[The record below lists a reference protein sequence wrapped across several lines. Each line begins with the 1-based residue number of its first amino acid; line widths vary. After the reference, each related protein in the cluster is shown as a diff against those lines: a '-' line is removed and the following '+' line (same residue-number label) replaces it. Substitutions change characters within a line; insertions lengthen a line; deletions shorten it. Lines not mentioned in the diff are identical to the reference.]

1 MKKHNFLLRALC
13 RCMTGGG
20 LFVFIAVCLCS
31 CENFLDGA
39 EVKKN
44 LNDAINY
51 INAESCLIGVDFAD
65 GSGVLNKP
73 AGGETEKKEGEYFS
87 LDFDV
92 SDKYEFI
99 RWEVK
104 DSVSGK
110 VYENGE
116 YIGIDDVYSSDTECC
131 FIKCPPAGG
140 RLTLTSVTGKRPGWL
155 SRSPEIESEL
165 SIKNMSINVTFD
177 QEMDEESIYYN
188 EDELKEIKGT
198 YGPESILCTFVD
210 GKEKY
215 YGYIDEG
222 GQTHF
227 KNISISSNILKNN
240 LAGCF
245 KAPVFESPTVLS
257 IAAHASQAEGDV
269 LSNYDEILVEISD
282 GFFYKKEGKNVA
294 LSDSIKWI
302 YQIGNQID
310 SEAPS
315 VSTCEVKGAGEVLFV
330 PASEVPAHSKD
341 KIPSLNFTDGTKL
354 HFNISVA
361 DSGTGSAANFT
372 LMLKKLYEDDY
383 NTQSDSKELEK
394 KYTFPFASRQ
404 FGLIDKDVDLYEE
417 LGIKESG
424 LYSLYF
430 KFRDR
435 AGYEKIWPENDKKY
449 YFVLDM
455 KAPDF
460 LEPPEVV
467 EDSPGNYTASWSESQ
482 SIDYKNPA
490 IRLTNLSTGGVTETA
505 FEKGSVKASFS
516 VEEGVSYEASV
527 LFYDYAGNANVQF
540 LKILRS
546 VEVTGTPE
554 FVVPDVFDINQRPSY
569 YGLTVTACYL
579 DGTAEDVSDRASFTD
594 SPRKTASAAHIGCTV
609 SQITKTQTIE
619 GSYMV
624 SDYAF
629 TEAPKYILEYW
640 EEWNH
645 SEQLKTGNYY
655 RFGDYPQSVSSK
667 TDSDVTAAPVYNDW
681 YLGSDGKFYAKKGS
695 VYYKVEPLKWMTLCN
710 RQRTHF
716 DPPFYQLFSYRAII
730 GEADINYYDGD
741 TRTLKGK
748 TISADD
754 YKYSNIRA
762 YLNGIE
768 NSFVTEG
775 GTAGEYD
782 TDWSGKGFLQTA
794 FTPAAREYI
803 MSTYVK
809 DKVNGNNYFKDKIY
823 LSSYEE
829 LEKYIIEGQGDDKE
843 KNKKDYCLGYNR
855 TFNTAYMGWNGGYSL
870 PALLKDRDGK
880 VFNTKTLKSYKD
892 NPENG
897 RTGFMP
903 SLWIRTSLRDS
914 EDTLYTD
921 LDMGTG
927 NW

>member
-1 MKKHNFLLRALC
+1 M
-13 RCMTGGG
+13 
-20 LFVFIAVCLCS
+20 FIAVCLGS

-99 RWEVK
+99 RWEIK

-110 VYENGE
+110 TYDNGE

-131 FIKCPPAGG
+131 FIKCPPAGVK
-140 RLTLTSVTGKRPGWL
+140 LTLTSVTGKRPGWL

-198 YGPESILCTFVD
+198 YGPENILCTFVD

-215 YGYIDEG
+215 YGYKDEG
-222 GQTHF
+222 GQTYF

-310 SEAPS
+310 SEAPL

-330 PASEVPAHSKD
+330 PASEVPAHAKD

-361 DSGTGSAANFT
+361 DSDGTGSAANFS

-383 NTQSDSKELEK
+383 TTQSDSKELEK

-404 FGLIDKDVDLYEE
+404 FGLIDKDVDLYNE

-430 KFRDR
+430 IFRDR
-435 AGYEKIWPENDKKY
+435 AGYEKIWPENDEKY

-460 LEPPEVV
+460 LEPPEVEETSSLV
-467 EDSPGNYTASWSESQ
+467 YKITWTEPVNA
-482 SIDYKNPA
+482 DYKNSA
-490 IRLTNLSTGGVTETA
+490 LRVKNKSSGQAVITQLA
-505 FEKGSVKASFS
+505 KGSHSASFTA
-516 VEEGVSYEASV
+516 EEGVSYETDI
-527 LFYDYAGNANVQF
+527 LFYDYAGNSGVQNVSI
-540 LKILRS
+540 LKTIDLS
-546 VEVTGTPE
+546 GTLYSPVQG
-554 FVVPDVFDINQRPSY
+554 VVFKKNHAHDSYEDSSADY
-569 YGLTVTACYL
+569 YGLAVTACYL
-579 DGTAEDVSDRASFTD
+579 DDSTADVSASSYLKDDVRNTAASVTFAYTE
-594 SPRKTASAAHIGCTV
+594 SSVTKTALY
-609 SQITKTQTIE
+609 E
-619 GSYMV
+619 GSYYV
-624 SDYAF
+624 AGKEFLKKPYYTIDYSTDIGGTNYYYYYF
-629 TEAPKYILEYW
+629 
-640 EEWNH
+640 
-645 SEQLKTGNYY
+645 GNY
-655 RFGDYPQSVSSK
+655 PQKESGKSGANMSAQ
-667 TDSDVTAAPVYNDW
+667 TVYNGW
-681 YLGSDGKFYAKKGS
+681 YLGDDGVFYAEKNGI
-695 VYYKVEPLKWMTLCN
+695 YYAVAEIEWHILKDEGDDLIC
-710 RQRTHF
+710 
-716 DPPFYQLFSYRAII
+716 FSNII
-730 GEADINYYDGD
+730 AGGIDYYGNSASDD
-741 TRTLKGK
+741 RMLKNK
-748 TISADD
+748 TINRDN
-754 YKYSNIRA
+754 YVYSNARA
-762 YLNGIE
+762 YLNGIQ
-768 NSFVTEG
+768 NQYITDG
-775 GTAGEYD
+775 GTATEYD
-782 TDWSGKGFLQTA
+782 IDWSGRGLLQSAFIPDSREYLLPLNTGVTADGRAAEDRVFLPSEEEAKLFRKNMYGKGFPSDYSGVTGNSPYPYFILRT
-794 FTPAAREYI
+794 
-803 MSTYVK
+803 TYDETHGK
-809 DKVNGNNYFKDKIY
+809 SLNTILAYSSYTFYCHESENGLKVNICSIDSKFGFAPAIRIKK
-823 LSSYEE
+823 LH
-829 LEKYIIEGQGDDKE
+829 
-843 KNKKDYCLGYNR
+843 KN
-855 TFNTAYMGWNGGYSL
+855 
-870 PALLKDRDGK
+870 
-880 VFNTKTLKSYKD
+880 
-892 NPENG
+892 
-897 RTGFMP
+897 
-903 SLWIRTSLRDS
+903 
-914 EDTLYTD
+914 
-921 LDMGTG
+921 
-927 NW
+927 

>member
-1 MKKHNFLLRALC
+1 M
-13 RCMTGGG
+13 
-20 LFVFIAVCLCS
+20 CS

-99 RWEVK
+99 RWEIK

-110 VYENGE
+110 IYENGE

-131 FIKCPPAGG
+131 FIKCPPAGVK
-140 RLTLTSVTGKRPGWL
+140 LTLTSVTGKRPGWL

-198 YGPESILCTFVD
+198 YGPENILCTFVD

-215 YGYIDEG
+215 YGYIDED

-310 SEAPS
+310 SEASS

-330 PASEVPAHSKD
+330 PASEVPAHAKD

-383 NTQSDSKELEK
+383 VTQSDSKEFSK
-394 KYTFPFASRQ
+394 SYTFPFASRQ

-430 KFRDR
+430 IFRDR
-435 AGYEKIWPENDKKY
+435 AGYEKIWPQNDEKF
-449 YFVLDM
+449 YFVMDI
-455 KAPDF
+455 KAPDISN
-460 LEPPEVV
+460 PPEVQEV
-467 EDSPGNYTASWSESQ
+467 VSNDYYFTWEESQ

-490 IRLTNLSTGGVTETA
+490 LRIKNLSTGEVTEKA
-505 FEKGSVKASFS
+505 YPKGTSSASFAA
-516 VEEGVSYEASV
+516 EDGVNYETSV
-527 LFYDYAGNANVQF
+527 LFYDYAGNTNVQQVKVLSF
-540 LKILRS
+540 

-554 FVVPDVFDINQRPSY
+554 FLVENVFDINKSAAD
-569 YGLTVTACYL
+569 YGLNVTAFYR
-579 DGTAEDVSDRASFTD
+579 DGTSEDVSEKACFKD
-594 SPRKTASAAHIGCTV
+594 SARITASAAHIGYTL
-609 SQITKTQTIE
+609 SQITKSTTFE
-619 GSYMV
+619 GAYRI
-624 SDYAF
+624 SDYVF
-629 TEAPKYILEYW
+629 TEAPRRLGPGEGYW
-640 EEWNH
+640 EFGCYDYG
-645 SEQLKTGNYY
+645 EQLKVGYY
-655 RFGDYPQSVSSK
+655 WNFGDYPQEKSTF
-667 TDSDVTAAPVYNDW
+667 TDSDVTAEPVYNDW
-681 YLGSDGKFYAKKGS
+681 YLGTDGKFYAKKDS
-695 VYYKVEPLKWMTLCN
+695 VYYKVEPIKWTRLCQK
-710 RQRTHF
+710 QRNMHS
-716 DPPFYQLFSYRAII
+716 PVFYQLITYKVII
-730 GEADINYYDGD
+730 GINDIKYYGVGD
-741 TRTLKGK
+741 RTLRGK
-748 TISADD
+748 TITADT
-754 YKYSNIRA
+754 YHYSNIRA
-762 YLNGIE
+762 YLNGTQ
-768 NSFVTEG
+768 NNYVSEG

-782 TDWSGKGFLQTA
+782 IDWSGKGFLQTA

-803 MSTYVK
+803 MTTYVK
-809 DKVNGNNYFKDKIY
+809 EKGNDDNYFTDKVY
-823 LSSYEE
+823 LSSYDEITE
-829 LEKYIIEGQGDDKE
+829 YI
-843 KNKKDYCLGYNR
+843 KNNYNNKRSFCLGYDRVAYTN
-855 TFNTAYMGWNGGYSL
+855 YMGWDGKGGG
-870 PALLKDRDGK
+870 PAAVKVRDGE
-880 VFNTKTLKSYKD
+880 VLNTKYLGIFGNAED
-892 NPENG
+892 VQ
-897 RTGFMP
+897 TGYMP
-903 SLWIRTSLRDS
+903 ALWIRDSLRDK
-914 EDTLYTD
+914 EDSYCSD
-921 LDMGTG
+921 EEFEEE
-927 NW
+927 N